1 MKYAVKLNV
10 NGTAD
15 IVEVPDQRDWRWYS
29 RQIGC
34 EYIEI
39 DVALMPRVA
48 LQFATTIV
56 L

>member
-34 EYIEI
+34 EYIENYI
-39 DVALMPRVA
+39 LAAWKNR
-48 LQFATTIV
+48 T
-56 L
+56 